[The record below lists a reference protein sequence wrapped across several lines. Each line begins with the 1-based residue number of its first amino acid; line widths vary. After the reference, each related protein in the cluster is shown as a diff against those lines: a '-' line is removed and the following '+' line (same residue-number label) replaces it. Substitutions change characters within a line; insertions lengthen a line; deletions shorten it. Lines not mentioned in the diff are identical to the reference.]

1 MAKVKIRRW
10 AFNPEQC
17 EPQSLNSVRLFDFL
31 HKYLAAGAVG
41 SRRNWA
47 TATHHTRKFHLC
59 RYLQDKKNSSL
70 HSEILQLSVLFSLS
84 KITFFRSSSS
94 SSSRKIK
101 KSTSSTK
108 HTRHYNDTPY
118 IKLRRALYNNIYW
131 TVLWMLREKQHEIS
145 AKTLNIE
152 KEKSERKKAILNSF
166 QSREIR
172 FILEDIEIH

>member
-1 MAKVKIRRW
+1 MGIQPRTMRA
-10 AFNPEQC
+10 ATLE
-17 EPQSLNSVRLFDFL
+17 SVRLFDFL
-31 HKYLAAGAVG
+31 HKYLALGQSEVVEIG
-41 SRRNWA
+41 PLRR
-47 TATHHTRKFHLC
+47 TTRKNFTCADICRTRKTVHFTPKFCNFLFYFLC
-59 RYLQDKKNSSL
+59 QKL
-70 HSEILQLSVLFSLS
+70 LFSVEQQQQQQ
-84 KITFFRSSSS
+84 KN
-94 SSSRKIK
+94 K

-166 QSREIR
+166 SIAR
-172 FILEDIEIH
+172 DSVHS